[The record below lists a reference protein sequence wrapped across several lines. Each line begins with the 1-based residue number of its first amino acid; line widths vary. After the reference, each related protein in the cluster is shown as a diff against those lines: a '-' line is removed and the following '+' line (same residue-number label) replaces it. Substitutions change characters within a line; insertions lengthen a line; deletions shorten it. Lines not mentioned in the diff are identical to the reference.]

1 MNKYQNGKIYKLV
14 CDNSPLIYYGSTYQK
29 LPNRLSTHK
38 YYKSCSSRELFEKGN
53 VSIHLIENY
62 PCNSR
67 KELEAR
73 EGIYIKFILKNFD
86 YKIICNKQIPSRTK
100 EEYRV
105 DNKDKAIE
113 RSKEWVKNNK
123 EKRKIYKQIEI
134 TCECGSLI
142 KKCGLA
148 QHKKSKKHIKYVEQ
162 L

>member
-14 CDNSPLIYYGSTYQK
+14 CDNSPLVYYGSTYRK
-29 LPNRLSTHK
+29 LFDRLASHK
-38 YYKSCSSRELFEKGN
+38 YNKSCCSRELFEKGN

-100 EEYRV
+100 EEYRL
-105 DNKDKAIE
+105 DNTAIANE
-113 RSKEWVKNNK
+113 RSKEWLKNNK
-123 EKRKIYKQIEI
+123 EKRKAYTQIKI
-134 TCECGSLI
+134 TCDCGSTYN
-142 KKCGLA
+142 KAGKS
-148 QHKKSKKHIKYVEQ
+148 QHFKTNKHIKYVEQ

>member
-14 CDNSPLIYYGSTYQK
+14 CDNSPLVYYGSTHRK
-29 LPNRLSTHK
+29 LFDRLATHK
-38 YYKSCSSRELFEKGN
+38 YNKSCKSRELFELGK
-53 VSIHLIENY
+53 VTIHLIEDY

-73 EGIYIKFILKNFD
+73 ERIYIEFILKNFD
-86 YKIICNKQIPSRTK
+86 YKIICNKQIPGRTQ
-100 EEYRV
+100 EEYRL
-105 DNKDKAIE
+105 DNTVIANE
-113 RSKEWVKNNK
+113 RSKEWLKNNK

-148 QHKKSKKHIKYVEQ
+148 IHKRSKKHIKYVEQ